1 MQKQKEAHA
10 LLEYFNEDFVSKNTF
25 LMSSCQKTHLH
36 VLHANI
42 VQRVKTCYKI
52 KIDYRV
58 LDCCFYGVLPCK
70 QHPRLTTM
78 PLLYSDSA
86 TIRV

>member
-1 MQKQKEAHA
+1 MQKRKDAHA

-25 LMSSCQKTHLH
+25 FMSYCQKIRLH
-36 VLHANI
+36 VLNANI

-58 LDCCFYGVLPCK
+58 LICRF
-70 QHPRLTTM
+70 
-78 PLLYSDSA
+78 
-86 TIRV
+86 